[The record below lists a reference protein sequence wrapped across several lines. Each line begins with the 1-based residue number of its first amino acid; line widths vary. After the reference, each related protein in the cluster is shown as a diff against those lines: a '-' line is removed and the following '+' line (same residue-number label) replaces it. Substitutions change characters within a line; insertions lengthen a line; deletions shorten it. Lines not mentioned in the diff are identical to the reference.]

1 MNDGNRPAAANLKPT
16 FRAWV
21 AAWAVAGLLL
31 AAPSLRAQEKD
42 ANELA
47 KQLSNPVAALISVP
61 FQLNYDD
68 GYGANDNGGRWT
80 LNVQPVV
87 PVSISDSWNMISR
100 TIVPFIDQNFAAP
113 GNKETGLGDITESLF
128 FSPKA
133 PTAGGWII
141 GAGPVLL
148 LPSGGEGFTNH
159 QWGAGPTVVMLK
171 QANGWTYGVLA
182 NHIWG
187 FAGDRRSIDVNLQE
201 VNATFL
207 QPFIAKI
214 VGPGRTLN
222 LNTESTYDWTASQ
235 WTVPLNVSI
244 SQVLKLG
251 DQLVSVAGGVRG
263 YVVSPSN
270 GPDWGVRLTFT
281 LLFPK

>member
-1 MNDGNRPAAANLKPT
+1 MTQGCGATPSRSGHPSG
-16 FRAWV
+16 
-21 AAWAVAGLLL
+21 AWALLAVVGSLL
-31 AAPSLRAQEKD
+31 AAVPARAQEKD

-61 FQLNYDD
+61 LQLNYDD
-68 GYGANDNGGRWT
+68 GYGADNSGSRWT
-80 LNVQPVV
+80 LNLQPVV

-100 TIVPFIDQNFAAP
+100 TIVPLINQNFAAP
-113 GNKETGLGDITESLF
+113 GDKESGLGDITQSLF

-133 PTAGGWII
+133 PTAGGWTI

-148 LPSGGEGFTNH
+148 LPTGGEGFTNH
-159 QWGAGPTVVMLK
+159 QWGAGPTLVVLK
-171 QANGWTYGVLA
+171 QENGWSYGALA

-187 FAGDRRSIDVNLQE
+187 FAGDRRAIDVNLQE

-207 QPFIAKI
+207 QPFVAKI
-214 VGPGRTLN
+214 IAPGRTLT
-222 LNTESTYDWTASQ
+222 LNSEATYDWTGSQ
-235 WTVPLNVSI
+235 WVVPLNATL
-244 SQVLKLG
+244 SQVLKVG
-251 DQLVSVAGGVRG
+251 DQMLSLAGGVRG

-270 GPDWGVRLTFT
+270 GPDWGVRFTLT